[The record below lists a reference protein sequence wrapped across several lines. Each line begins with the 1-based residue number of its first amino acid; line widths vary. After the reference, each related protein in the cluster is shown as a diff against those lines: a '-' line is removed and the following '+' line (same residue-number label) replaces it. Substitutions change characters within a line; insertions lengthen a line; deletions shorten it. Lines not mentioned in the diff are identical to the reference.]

1 MPLLRWGLGAGALL
15 AAVASVAS
23 FTAGYAMEVALLRGL
38 LVFPPVAFAAF
49 FAELVVSTAPPGV
62 RASSG
67 AAATDRSPEEH
78 RPAGLPADLPAV
90 REARAASADRRA
102 A

>member
-49 FAELVVSTAPPGV
+49 FAELVVSTAPPGA

-67 AAATDRSPEEH
+67 AAADKSPEEH